1 MKMFKNKSR
10 SSMRDMVKFYSTMLM
25 IVISSFGILISVFI
39 TKQVQ
44 RDAITEVTETSKA
57 VGYMLNYYQ
66 NEVRRITYTLFSNTD
81 ETQDLN
87 YYFLNDFNAYNLKNL
102 FGEYI
107 YFPKKISNLYIEYED
122 LEGITISLKNVPDV
136 YVSTEENR
144 FGRKYEYMF
153 EIEDTIQFTQVLI
166 NHISYE
172 VLGYVNLHVDIAA
185 IENQISQSKTNL
197 VPGVIITNEFG
208 RVVYQSTPN
217 IEYFDMD
224 IDEVYQD
231 MTQSSYTMKEQ
242 DYGDFRVFTYMP
254 ESLVMKKAF
263 SSYFWIVL
271 GAFILDIILVYLL
284 NNTFGKYSDQVSD
297 ILECITKVKDGDY
310 DYRIDLKDKGTE
322 LYDISLGINEMLNS
336 ITDYIETI
344 YQLEIKQR
352 DINLMALQAQINP
365 HFLYNTLEFIR
376 MYAVSEGVDELAE
389 IVYAFSEL
397 LRNNISL
404 ERETTLEE
412 EVEFTKNYIYLY
424 QMRYPNRLA
433 YKVSIQEDLK
443 NFMLPK
449 FTLQPLIENYVK
461 HGVDFN
467 RIDNAIRISV
477 FSQANKIYI
486 QIIDNGRGADESKLH
501 EIKNRL
507 SVNEID
513 IKSDTSIGLYNV
525 HERLKAYFKEAYMI
539 NVESGINE
547 GFKIE
552 ITIDTSKEGVKSKWK
567 HWGEGND

>member
-552 ITIDTSKEGVKSKWK
+552 IIIDTSKEGVKSKWK